1 MAYERLDKT
10 YTDGQVWD
18 GAAVSCID
26 DSFEDVNNAI
36 QAIHDQLNPI
46 IGCGVASTSDYS
58 IQGFMRPAGTINT
71 SNGYVRTDY
80 IDLQNCSEI
89 TVYCKPQALTV
100 SPVVWFDADKNYIS
114 GETATEITEQVL
126 TYQVPSGACFAVF
139 STASTGTRKVDGIRK
154 LTKFE
159 YLTEKTIT
167 QAKDYKNIGFMRPA
181 GTVGTSNGYAYTD
194 YIEIE
199 GFLNI
204 TVNWYSMTTSVAPVV
219 WFDSDKVYISG
230 ESTTLTQQ
238 QVQETY
244 TPPMGAK
251 YAVFST
257 YSSMGSFNSFGTII
271 ESISSGSGEG
281 GGGSTPVVETVER
294 TETIVTNADYTIT
307 GFVRPAGTISTSNGY
322 ERTDYVDISEYHTL
336 VVHCKPNSTSVSPVV
351 YYDANKTYI
360 RGETAT
366 ETIEADFTYSV
377 PSSAVYAIFS
387 SGTVTSRNVVG
398 VRDVSALDLV
408 LEAADIADKVYISPS
423 GSDENDGLTKDT
435 PILTL
440 SKAKKILHSD
450 GELIFLSGEYE
461 NFAYD
466 LSSFAKVSTVG
477 EAKLVYYKEK
487 ISSATL
493 VDGFTRVYQAPITNK
508 SHTGYLWQHN
518 VNDEATAI
526 LLEEK
531 HPLQRNRTHRLR
543 STRVY
548 LASSFDT
555 TSTTVAE
562 FCATIEAT
570 TDKYMYYIDSTNSVV
585 YFSAPNADFTTY
597 PIIVPSTTKLTA
609 SCERKVDISG
619 LDIMYAAIA
628 TQGLSGILNNVKV
641 SYSANTGC
649 IQWDNTF
656 DLILMNCE
664 VAASTNDGIN
674 GHYNGDITCFNCWG
688 HDCADDG
695 ESDHETCHIIQ
706 HGGLYEYNG
715 NGCTP
720 ASGAS
725 GEYYNC
731 IVRNNGDYPWVTD
744 KDGSGFSSQ
753 GVSASIYCIGCLATG
768 CNKGFRCLGT
778 GSTATFINC
787 VSKNNTADFINGTQF
802 NCATL
807 Q

>member
-1 MAYERLDKT
+1 MAYERLDLKT
-10 YTDGQVWD
+10 GDELNE
-18 GAAVSCID
+18 AVFKRID
-26 DSFEDVNNAI
+26 DAI
-36 QAIHDQLNPI
+36 EGLYDASQAINEQLNPI
-46 IGCGVASTSDYS
+46 IELGVCSSTAYT

-80 IDLQNCSEI
+80 IDVKNFSEI

-100 SPVVWFDADKNYIS
+100 SPVVWFDENKNYIS
-114 GETATEITEQVL
+114 GETATEITEQVV
-126 TYQVPSGACFAVF
+126 TYQVPSGACFAIF

-167 QAKDYKNIGFMRPA
+167 QSKDYKNIGFMRPA

-194 YIEIE
+194 YIDVE
-199 GFLNI
+199 GFLSI

-219 WFDSDKVYISG
+219 WFNSDKVYISG
-230 ESTTLTQQ
+230 ESTTLIKQ

-257 YSSMGSFNSFGTII
+257 YSSMGTFNSFGTII
-271 ESISSGSGEG
+271 ESISSGQGESGEG
-281 GGGSTPVVETVER
+281 NTPVVETITR
-294 TETIVTNADYTIT
+294 AETILTNAAYTIT
-307 GFVRPAGTISTSNGY
+307 GFMRPAGTISTSNGY
-322 ERTDYVDISEYHTL
+322 ERTDYIDISDYHTL
-336 VVHCKPNSTSVSPVV
+336 TIHCKPNSISVAPVV
-351 YYDANKTYI
+351 YFDVNKSYI
-360 RGETAT
+360 KGETAT
-366 ETIEADFTYSV
+366 ETTETDFTYSV
-377 PSSAVYAIFS
+377 PDSAVYAIFS
-387 SGTVTSRNVVG
+387 SGTLASRNVVG
-398 VRDVSALDLV
+398 IKDVSALDLV
-408 LEAADIADKVYISPS
+408 LEIADIADKIYISPT
-423 GSDENDGLTKDT
+423 GSDDNDGLTKET

-450 GELIFLSGEYE
+450 GELIFLEGEYE

-466 LSSFAKVSTVG
+466 LAAFSKVSTVG
-477 EAKLVYYKEK
+477 EAKLVYYREK
-487 ISSATL
+487 ISAANL
-493 VDGFTRVYQAPITNK
+493 VDGLTRVYQAPITNK
-508 SHTGYLWQHN
+508 SYTGQLWQHN
-518 VNDEATAI
+518 INDEATSI
-526 LLEEK
+526 IPEER

-543 STRVY
+543 STRIY
-548 LASSFDT
+548 LASNFDT
-555 TSTTVAE
+555 TSTTTAE

-570 TDKYMYYIDSTNSVV
+570 TDKYMYYIDTTNSVI
-585 YFSAPNADFTTY
+585 YFSAPDADFTAH
-597 PIIVPSTTKLTA
+597 PIIVPSATKLTA

-628 TQGLSGILNNVKV
+628 TKGLTGILNNVKV
-641 SYSANTGC
+641 SYSSNTGC
-649 IQWDNTF
+649 IQWDYTF

-674 GHYNGDITCFNCWG
+674 GHWAGDITCFNCWG

-695 ESDHETCHIIQ
+695 ESDHEACHIIQ

-731 IVRNNGDYPWVTD
+731 IVRNNAGHAWVTD
-744 KDGSGFSSQ
+744 NDGSGFSAQ
-753 GVSASIYCIGCLATG
+753 GVAAHIYCMGCLAIG
-768 CNKGFRCLGT
+768 CDEGFRCLGD
-778 GSTATFINC
+778 GSLGTFINC
-787 VSKNNTADFINGTQF
+787 VSQNNNKAFVDGVQI

-807 Q
+807 NS

>member
-1 MAYERLDKT
+1 MAYERLDTK
-10 YTDGQVWD
+10 YTAGQVWD
-18 GAAVSCID
+18 EAAISHID
-26 DSFEDVNNAI
+26 DGFEEVNTAI

-46 IGCGVASTSDYS
+46 IECGVASSSDYS

-71 SNGYVRTDY
+71 SNGYIRTDY
-80 IDLQNCSEI
+80 IDLQNCNEI
-89 TVYCKPQALTV
+89 TIYCKPQALTV
-100 SPVVWFDADKNYIS
+100 SPVVWFDAEKNYIS
-114 GETATEITEQVL
+114 GETATEITEQIL
-126 TYQVPSGACFAVF
+126 TYQVPLNAVYAIF
-139 STASTGTRKVDGIRK
+139 STASTGTRKVDGLRQ

-159 YLTEKTIT
+159 YLTEKVIT
-167 QAKDYKNIGFMRPA
+167 QTKDYKNMGFMRPA
-181 GTVGTSNGYAYTD
+181 GTTGTSNGYAYTD
-194 YIEIE
+194 YIDIE

-219 WFDSDKVYISG
+219 WFNSDKVYISG
-230 ESTTLTQQ
+230 ESTTLIQQ

-244 TPPMGAK
+244 TPPKGAK

-257 YSSMGSFNSFGTII
+257 YSSMGTFNSFGTII
-271 ESISSGSGEG
+271 ESISSGTGN
-281 GGGSTPVVETVER
+281 GSSDTPVVETIER
-294 TETIVTNADYTIT
+294 SETITTNADYTIT

-322 ERTDYVDISEYHTL
+322 ERTDYIDISGYHTL
-336 VVHCKPNSTSVSPVV
+336 VVYCKPGSTSVSPVV
-351 YYDANKTYI
+351 YYDASKTYI
-360 RGETAT
+360 KGETAT
-366 ETIEADFTYSV
+366 EITETSFTYSV

-387 SGTVTSRNVVG
+387 SGTITTRNVVG
-398 VRDVSALDLV
+398 IKDVSALDLV
-408 LEAADIADKVYISPS
+408 LEIADIADKVYISPT
-423 GSDENDGLTKDT
+423 GSDDNDGLTKET

-440 SKAKKILHSD
+440 AKAKKILHSD
-450 GELIFLSGEYE
+450 GELIFLEGEYE

-466 LSSFAKVSTVG
+466 LASFAKVSTIG
-477 EAKLVYYKEK
+477 EVKLVYYKEK
-487 ISSATL
+487 ISTATL
-493 VDGFTRVYQAPITNK
+493 VDGFTRVYQAPIKNK
-508 SHTGYLWQHN
+508 THTGYLWQHN

-526 LLEEK
+526 LSNEK

-543 STRVY
+543 STRIY
-548 LASSFDT
+548 LASNFDT

-562 FCATIEAT
+562 FCATIETT
-570 TDKYMYYIDSTNSVV
+570 TDKYMYYIDTANSIV
-585 YFSAPNADFTTY
+585 YFSAPNIDFTTY
-597 PIIVPSTTKLTA
+597 PIIIPSATKITA

-628 TQGLSGILNNVKV
+628 TQGLTGILNNVKV

-674 GHYNGDITCFNCWG
+674 GHWAGDITCFNCWG

-731 IVRNNGDYPWVTD
+731 IVRNNGDHLWVTD

-753 GVSASIYCIGCLATG
+753 GESASIYCISCLAEN
-768 CNKGFRCLGT
+768 CIKGFRCLGT
-778 GSTATFINC
+778 GSIGTFINC
-787 VSKNNTADFINGTQF
+787 VSKNNTSPFVNGTQL
-802 NCATL
+802 NCVTL